1 MTKDER
7 LAKMYGEIDA
17 MIDRFHMTEKCSL
30 SREAIHK
37 KVQRGMI
44 LNNIAFVLADAAN
57 SALMDMES
65 ELAPLGVSFS
75 QSDKYRFNMM
85 LNHVKAAKKW
95 AESSALPIYEIADAD
110 DACADSD
117 WWYNMIKLID
127 DRLGDDNR
135 KTNMFLEYVLAMPSE
150 IGLFNVTYNDFKHFK
165 KDTK

>member
-7 LAKMYGEIDA
+7 IAKLNGEIDA

-37 KVQRGMI
+37 KVQRGMV
-44 LNNIAFVLADAAN
+44 LNNIAYVLADAAN

-65 ELAPLGVSFS
+65 ELATLGVGFN
-75 QSDKYRFNMM
+75 QQDKYNFKQM
-85 LNHVKAAKKW
+85 LSHVEAAKKW
-95 AESSALPIYEIADAD
+95 AEKSALPIYEINDAD

-117 WWYNMIKLID
+117 WWYNMVKLID

-135 KTNMFLEYVLAMPSE
+135 KTNMLLEYILAMPSE
-150 IGLFNVTYNDFKHFK
+150 ICLFNVTYNDFKRFK
-165 KDTK
+165 KDK

>member
-7 LAKMYGEIDA
+7 LAKMRGEIDA

-65 ELAPLGVSFS
+65 ELAPLGVGFN
-75 QSDKYRFNMM
+75 QQDKYNFKQMFS
-85 LNHVKAAKKW
+85 HAEAAKKW
-95 AESSALPIYEIADAD
+95 AEKCAIPIYEIADAD

-117 WWYNMIKLID
+117 WWYNMILLID

-135 KTNMFLEYVLAMPSE
+135 KTNMLLEYILAMPSE
-150 IGLFNVTYNDFKHFK
+150 IGLFNITYNDFKRFK
-165 KDTK
+165 KDK